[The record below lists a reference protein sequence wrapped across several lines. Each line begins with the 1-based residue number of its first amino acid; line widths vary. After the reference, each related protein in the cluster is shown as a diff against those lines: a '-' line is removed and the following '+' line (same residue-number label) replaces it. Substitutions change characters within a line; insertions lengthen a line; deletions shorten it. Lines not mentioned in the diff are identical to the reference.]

1 MTDSGGRILGLDY
14 GARTVGTALSD
25 PLFLTAQPLEI
36 IRRKE
41 ETHHRSTLRRLAE
54 IVSTYDVRL
63 IVLGLPLNMDDSV
76 GERAVK
82 TLTFRDILEARLSLP
97 VVMQDE
103 RLTSVTAE
111 EVMRESGVRREDYGK
126 YVDSIAAAI
135 ILQDYLNAHERKDS
149 GDN

>member
-1 MTDSGGRILGLDY
+1 MNKRILCLD
-14 GARTVGTALSD
+14 VG
-25 PLFLTAQPLEI
+25 
-36 IRRKE
+36 
-41 ETHHRSTLRRLAE
+41 
-54 IVSTYDVRL
+54 DVRIGVAVSDL
-63 IVLGLPLNMDDSV
+63 TRTIATPVEVIHRVGWGPDCRRIRMLCDQFETDEVLSGLPLNMDDSV

-82 TLTFRDILEARLSLP
+82 TLAFRDILEARLSLP